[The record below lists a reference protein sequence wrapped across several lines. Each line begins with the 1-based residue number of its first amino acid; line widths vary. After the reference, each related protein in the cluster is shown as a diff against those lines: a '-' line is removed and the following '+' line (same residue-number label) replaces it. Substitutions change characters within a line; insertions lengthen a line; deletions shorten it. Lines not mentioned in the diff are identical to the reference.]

1 MTAENQ
7 KLTYVIDT
15 DMCAGHGRCYTLSP
29 ESFESDDSGYGRVTG
44 GPQDAG
50 NRAAMEDIAAQ
61 CPEQAIAVTAAET
74 NA

>member
-1 MTAENQ
+1 MSAEHQ

-15 DMCAGHGRCYTLSP
+15 DLCAGHGRCYGLAP
-29 ESFESDDSGYGRVTG
+29 EAFEPDDSGYGRVAG

-61 CPEQAIAVTAAET
+61 CPEQAITIVATET
-74 NA
+74 GA